1 MSRQHIDQK
10 LAKGKGRRIK
20 ELKAQINIRKLIK
33 CTDHGPKIFVSK
45 CSEQELTSHVQTL
58 VALPIQPELEV
69 ENIVPVLTDPQIL
82 IGKKFTQ
89 SWADDTTPR
98 VQNWNGYVSELVTN
112 GNYI

>member
-1 MSRQHIDQK
+1 M
-10 LAKGKGRRIK
+10 
-20 ELKAQINIRKLIK
+20 
-33 CTDHGPKIFVSK
+33 
-45 CSEQELTSHVQTL
+45 

-89 SWADDTTPR
+89 SWADDTTQR

-112 GNYI
+112 GNYEEYVLVYDEEPSQTTYLNVSEVIADMIVKDTIVFWE